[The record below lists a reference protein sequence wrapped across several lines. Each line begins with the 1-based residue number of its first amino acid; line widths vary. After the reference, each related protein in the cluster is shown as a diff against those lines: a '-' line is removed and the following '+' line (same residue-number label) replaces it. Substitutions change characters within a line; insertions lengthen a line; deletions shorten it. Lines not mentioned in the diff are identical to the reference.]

1 MKAIRLI
8 LVGPPG
14 CGKGTQA
21 KRIEDKFK
29 IIQLSTG
36 DMLRKAVAEG
46 TPAGVKAKAI
56 MEAGQL
62 VPDDLII
69 SMVGDRIAQPDCQA
83 GFILDGFPRTLAQ
96 AQALDRSLKARG
108 LRIDAVIEIRVPDE
122 DLVERIT
129 GRFTCAQCGQGY
141 HDRFQKPAREGICD
155 KCGGSQFTRRADDN
169 AETVRTRLKAY
180 HEMTES
186 IIPHYERQDIL
197 RVVDG
202 RQGIDQVSEAVSA
215 VVAAL

>member
-21 KRIEDKFK
+21 KRIEDKFT

-46 TPAGVKAKAI
+46 TPAGVKAKAL
-56 MEAGQL
+56 MEGGQL

-96 AQALDRSLKARG
+96 AQSLDRTLKARG

-129 GRFTCAQCGQGY
+129 GRYTCAQCGQGY
-141 HDRFQKPAREGICD
+141 HDRFQKPAVDGVCD
-155 KCGGSQFTRRADDN
+155 NCGSTEFKRRADDN
-169 AETVRTRLKAY
+169 AETVTTRLAQY
-180 HEMTES
+180 HAQTA
-186 IIPHYERQDIL
+186 PIL
-197 RVVDG
+197 PYYQEHGVLKTVDG
-202 RQGIDQVSEAVSA
+202 MADIDVVTKEIEAILA
-215 VVAAL
+215 